1 MNNCAE
7 AGFVQQESIPSFS
20 LLHQLR
26 KHTFTLTKRN
36 KRLLDRV
43 TDQDA
48 WMVMEKLTRT

>member
-7 AGFVQQESIPSFS
+7 AGFVQQESVPSFS